1 MYANHMRYAVQ
12 MTRTNK
18 SVRYSPKGK
27 PYAATKARDCSPE
40 AAAEALRLLEGRW
53 KLVIIH
59 NLGGPEGTKMPIKR
73 FSELERA
80 IPNVSQKMLIQQLR
94 CLERDGIVQRTI
106 HPQVPPKVE
115 YQLTEIGKALRPT
128 LRALLDWAD
137 LRKRHITRAS
147 KG

>member
-1 MYANHMRYAVQ
+1 MRYTAV
-12 MTRTNK
+12 MTRTHK
-18 SVRYSPKGK
+18 LVGYSPKGK
-27 PYAATKARDCSPE
+27 PSAATKARDCSPE
-40 AAAEALRLLEGRW
+40 AAAEALGLLEGRW

-59 NLGGPEGTKMPIKR
+59 NLGGPEGAKMPIKR

-115 YQLTEIGKALRPT
+115 YQLTEIGEALRPT

-137 LRKRHITRAS
+137 LRKRHSTHTS

>member
-1 MYANHMRYAVQ
+1 M
-12 MTRTNK
+12 
-18 SVRYSPKGK
+18 
-27 PYAATKARDCSPE
+27 
-40 AAAEALRLLEGRW
+40 
-53 KLVIIH
+53 
-59 NLGGPEGTKMPIKR
+59 R

-115 YQLTEIGKALRPT
+115 YQLTEIGEALRPT

-137 LRKRHITRAS
+137 LRKRHSTHTS

>member
-1 MYANHMRYAVQ
+1 

-18 SVRYSPKGK
+18 TVGYSPKGK
-27 PYAATKARDCSPE
+27 QSAQLNARDCPPE
-40 AAAEALRLLEGRW
+40 AAAEAFELLEGRW
-53 KLVIIH
+53 KLIIVH
-59 NLGGPEGTKMPIKR
+59 NLFGREAGTSPVMR

-115 YQLTEIGKALRPT
+115 YQLTSIGEALRPT
-128 LRALLDWAD
+128 LRALLDWAA
-137 LRKRHITRAS
+137 LRKQHS
-147 KG
+147 SD

>member
-1 MYANHMRYAVQ
+1 MRYADE
-12 MTRTNK
+12 MTRTHKKVGYPLK
-18 SVRYSPKGK
+18 SK
-27 PYAATKARDCSPE
+27 PSATTDARDCSPE
-40 AAAEALRLLEGRW
+40 AAAEAFKLLEGRW

-59 NLGGPEGTKMPIKR
+59 NLGGPEGAKMPIKR

-115 YQLTEIGKALRPT
+115 YQLTEIGEALRPT

-137 LRKRHITRAS
+137 LRKRHITHAS

>member
-1 MYANHMRYAVQ
+1 MRYTAE
-12 MTRTNK
+12 MTRTHK
-18 SVRYSPKGK
+18 TVGYSPKRK
-27 PYAATKARDCSPE
+27 PPLRVDARDCSPE
-40 AAAEALRLLEGRW
+40 AAAEAFELLEGRW

-59 NLGGPEGTKMPIKR
+59 NLFSREGATSPVMR

-115 YQLTEIGKALRPT
+115 YQLTSIGEALRPT

-137 LRKRHITRAS
+137 LRKQHS
-147 KG
+147 LD

>member
-1 MYANHMRYAVQ
+1 MLYQ

-18 SVRYSPKGK
+18 IVGYPPQSKHL
-27 PYAATKARDCSPE
+27 ATIHGPTCTPE
-40 AAAEALRLLEGRW
+40 LAEEAFELIEGRW
-53 KLVIIH
+53 KLVILYH
-59 NLGGPEGTKMPIKR
+59 LFGGDGSATPVMR

-94 CLERDGIVQRTI
+94 CLERDGIVQRTV

-115 YQLTEIGKALRPT
+115 YQLTKIGKALRPI
-128 LRALLDWAD
+128 LRSLLKWAAI
-137 LRKRHITRAS
+137 RKQHIAHVS

>member
-1 MYANHMRYAVQ
+1 VYANHMRYSAQ
-12 MTRTNK
+12 MTRTHK
-18 SVRYSPKGK
+18 SVGYSPKGK
-27 PYAATKARDCSPE
+27 LSAATKARDCSPE
-40 AAAEALRLLEGRW
+40 AAAEALGLLEGRW

-59 NLGGPEGTKMPIKR
+59 NLGGPEGVKTPIKR

-106 HPQVPPKVE
+106 YPQVPPKVE
-115 YQLTEIGKALRPT
+115 YQLTEIGEALRPT

-137 LRKRHITRAS
+137 LRKRHSTHTS

>member
-1 MYANHMRYAVQ
+1 MRYAAG
-12 MTRTNK
+12 MTRTHKTVGYSLK
-18 SVRYSPKGK
+18 SKSAVL
-27 PYAATKARDCSPE
+27 TNARDCSPE
-40 AAAEALRLLEGRW
+40 AAAEAFELLEGRW

-59 NLGGPEGTKMPIKR
+59 NLFGRGRGKPPIMR

-115 YQLTEIGKALRPT
+115 YQLTEIGEALRPT

-137 LRKRHITRAS
+137 LRKRHIAHAS

>member
-1 MYANHMRYAVQ
+1 MRYAAV

-18 SVRYSPKGK
+18 LVGYSPKSM
-27 PYAATKARDCSPE
+27 PCAETKFRDCSAE
-40 AAAEALRLLEGRW
+40 TAAEAFHLLEGRW

-59 NLGGPEGTKMPIKR
+59 SLGGPEGAKTPIKR

-115 YQLTEIGKALRPT
+115 YQLTSLGEALRPT
-128 LRALLDWAD
+128 FRALIDWAN
-137 LRKRHITRAS
+137 LRKQNS
-147 KG
+147 SG

>member
-1 MYANHMRYAVQ
+1 MRYTAV
-12 MTRTNK
+12 MTRTHK
-18 SVRYSPKGK
+18 TVGYSPKSK
-27 PYAATKARDCSPE
+27 STVSIDARDCSPE
-40 AAAEALRLLEGRW
+40 AAAEAFELLEGRW

-59 NLGGPEGTKMPIKR
+59 NLFGCEGAASPIMR

-115 YQLTEIGKALRPT
+115 YQLTEIGEALRPT

-137 LRKRHITRAS
+137 LRKRRA
-147 KG
+147 